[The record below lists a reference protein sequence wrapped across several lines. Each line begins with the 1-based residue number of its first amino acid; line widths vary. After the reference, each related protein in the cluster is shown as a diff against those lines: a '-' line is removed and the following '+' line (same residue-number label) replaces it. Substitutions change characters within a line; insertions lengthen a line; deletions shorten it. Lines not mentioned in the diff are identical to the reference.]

1 LAGFFVFGGCRKSVN
16 APTPPS
22 SLLTDLR
29 ALPRTFWILFAG
41 TFINRFGT
49 FVWPFLTIYLTR
61 QGHSL
66 TDAAWAV
73 SAFGLGAFCG
83 GALGGWL
90 ADHLGRRNT
99 IVLGTFSSATFFMLL
114 YTAASLPA
122 VIVWTALA
130 GMAGGIYH
138 PAIGALVADVVPAG
152 LRLRAYAAI
161 RLAANAGF
169 AFGVSIGGILANYS
183 LFWLFAGDA
192 LTTALYG
199 CIALAW
205 LPHGLR
211 SVVQRTRWSE
221 AVISLRSDRAFHAL
235 WIAAFCGALIFT
247 QFGSTYSLHV
257 IRSGL
262 TLDILGWHLP
272 PETVYGL
279 LLGWNGALI
288 VFAELPMTSA
298 TLRFDSRRVM
308 ALGHLLTGIGFAM
321 NAVAHSIF
329 ALWIA
334 MTVFTIGEM
343 ISQPTASAYIARLA
357 PERMR
362 GRYMGVLALAWNG
375 AGIVGPQLGFRLF
388 AIDPLLMWLSCGMLG
403 LAAAVVILRA
413 GRLREDKADA
423 LPIASGCEG
432 S

>member
-1 LAGFFVFGGCRKSVN
+1 MN
-16 APTPPS
+16 ATPSPA

-29 ALPRTFWILFAG
+29 ALPRAFWILFAG

-66 TDAAWAV
+66 TAAAWAV
-73 SAFGLGAFCG
+73 SAFGFGAFCG
-83 GALGGWL
+83 GTLGGWL

-114 YTAASLPA
+114 YTASSLPA
-122 VIVWTALA
+122 VIFWTTLA
-130 GMAGGIYH
+130 GLAGGMYQ
-138 PAIGALVADVVPAG
+138 PAIGALLADIVPAE
-152 LRLRAYAAI
+152 LRVRAYAAI

-211 SVVQRTRWSE
+211 SQTQRTPWSD
-221 AVISLRSDRAFHAL
+221 ALGYLRKDRTFHAL

-262 TLDILGWHLP
+262 TLDVLGWHLP

-298 TLRFDSRRVM
+298 TLRFDARRVM
-308 ALGHLLTGIGFAM
+308 ALGHLLTGVGFAL
-321 NAVAHSIF
+321 NAVAHTVF
-329 ALWIA
+329 ALWLA
-334 MTVFTIGEM
+334 MTVFTLGEM
-343 ISQPTASAYIARLA
+343 IAQPTASAWIARIA

-362 GRYMGVLALAWNG
+362 GRYMGVLGLAWNG
-375 AGIVGPQLGFRLF
+375 GGIAGPLLGFWLF
-388 AIDPLLMWLSCGMLG
+388 ALDPQFLWLGCGLLG
-403 LAAAVVILRA
+403 LVAAGVILRG
-413 GRLREDKADA
+413 GRLQEEKAEA
-423 LPIASGCEG
+423 RRIATGEAG
-432 S
+432 

>member
-1 LAGFFVFGGCRKSVN
+1 MH
-16 APTPPS
+16 APTSPAA
-22 SLLTDLR
+22 LLTDLR

-73 SAFGLGAFCG
+73 SAFGLGAFG
-83 GALGGWL
+83 GGLLGGWL

-99 IVLGTFSSATFFMLL
+99 IALGTFSSAASFMLL
-114 YTAASLPA
+114 YTASSLPA
-122 VIVWTALA
+122 VIVFTALA
-130 GMAGGIYH
+130 GLTSGMYH
-138 PAIGALVADVVPAG
+138 PAISALLADIVPEPQ
-152 LRLRAYAAI
+152 RMRAYAAI

-211 SVVQRTRWSE
+211 SLAQRTPWSD
-221 AVISLRSDRAFHAL
+221 ALACLRGDRTFHAL

-247 QFGSTYSLHV
+247 QSGSTYSLHV
-257 IRSGL
+257 IRYGL
-262 TLDILGWHLP
+262 TAEVLGWHLP
-272 PETVYGL
+272 PETIYGL
-279 LLGWNGALI
+279 LLGWNGVLI
-288 VFAELPMTSA
+288 VFAELPLTGMTM
-298 TLRFDSRRVM
+298 RFDTRRVM
-308 ALGHLLTGIGFAM
+308 ALGHALMGAGFAL
-321 NAVAHSIF
+321 NAVAHTVF
-329 ALWIA
+329 TLWIA
-334 MTVFTIGEM
+334 MTILTFGEM
-343 ISQPTASAYIARLA
+343 ISAPTASAYLARIA

-388 AIDPLLMWLSCGMLG
+388 AIDPVLVWLMCGLLGL
-403 LAAAVVILRA
+403 LAAAVILRGA
-413 GRLREDKADA
+413 QRPGEKF
-423 LPIASGCEG
+423 
-432 S
+432 

>member
-1 LAGFFVFGGCRKSVN
+1 MHALT
-16 APTPPS
+16 APA
-22 SLLTDLR
+22 SLLADLR
-29 ALPRTFWILFAG
+29 ALPRTFWFLFAG

-61 QGHSL
+61 QGHTL
-66 TDAAWAV
+66 TEAAWAV
-73 SAFGLGAFCG
+73 SAFCAGSLCG
-83 GALGGWL
+83 GTLGGWL

-99 IVLGTFSSATFFMLL
+99 IALGTFASAVFFMLL
-114 YTAASLPA
+114 YSASALPA
-122 VIVWTALA
+122 VIFFTALSGLA
-130 GMAGGIYH
+130 SGTYH
-138 PAIGALVADVVPAG
+138 PASSALLTDLVPEAQ
-152 LRLRAYAAI
+152 RVRAYAAI

-211 SVVQRTRWSE
+211 SLAKRTPWSE
-221 AVISLRSDRAFHAL
+221 ALAVLRGDRTFHAL
-235 WIAAFCGALIFT
+235 WLAAFCSALVFA
-247 QFGSTYSLHV
+247 QCGSTYSLLI
-257 IRSGL
+257 IRQAL
-262 TLDILGWHLP
+262 TLEVFGWHLP

-279 LLGWNGALI
+279 LLGWNGVLI
-288 VFAELPMTSA
+288 VLAELPLTSA
-298 TLRFDSRRVM
+298 TMRLDARRVM
-308 ALGHLLTGIGFAM
+308 ALGYALEGVGFAM
-321 NAVAHSIF
+321 NAVSHTIF

-334 MTVFTIGEM
+334 MTVFTVGEM
-343 ISQPTASAYIARLA
+343 ISAPTASAYIARLA

-388 AIDPLLMWLSCGMLG
+388 AIEPVLVWLGCGLLG
-403 LAAAVVILRA
+403 LAAAGVILRD
-413 GRLREDKADA
+413 GRR
-423 LPIASGCEG
+423 
-432 S
+432 